1 MNTTSPPVPAAHPL
15 AVRNP
20 GAALSAAAVAHRVRD
35 LPALPAALTE
45 ALAALRSEQLNTDR
59 LAQLIER
66 DQALCGRTLRLAN
79 SAFYGLQGHVG
90 TVHDALR
97 LLGLRTV
104 GSMMSAASLA
114 GYANVA
120 RCPGFDFKVYWR
132 HSLAVSMA
140 AREIALACGHDGDQ
154 AAVTGLLHD
163 VGQLAMAAYFP
174 DAFAAALDLGRTADC
189 EPLQSERSVLGL
201 DHAQVGGMVAQH
213 WRLPP
218 AMVQAI
224 QAHHEPPSR
233 PLPGTA
239 TALIDVVHLA
249 DAVAHALDLAQDPQ
263 ECVPDVSLDSWERLG
278 VGRLDT
284 ATLFAIV
291 EDGVATMAASLNL

>member
-1 MNTTSPPVPAAHPL
+1 MTIASAPATHPL
-15 AVRNP
+15 ALPNP
-20 GAALSAAAVAHRVRD
+20 GVALSAEAVAHRVRD

-45 ALAALRSEQLNTDR
+45 ALAALRSERLNTER
-59 LAQLIER
+59 LAQLLER

-104 GSMMSAASLA
+104 GSMMGAASLA
-114 GYANVA
+114 GYAHVA
-120 RCPGFDFKVYWR
+120 RCPGFDFNVYWR

-140 AREIALACGHDGDQ
+140 AREIAVACGHDGDQ
-154 AAVTGLLHD
+154 AAVAGLLHD
-163 VGQLAMAAYFP
+163 VGQLAMVAYFP

-189 EPLQSERSVLGL
+189 EPLQAERSVLGL

-224 QAHHEPPSR
+224 AAHHEPPALA
-233 PLPGTA
+233 PTGMA
-239 TALIDVVHLA
+239 TALTDVVHLA
-249 DAVAHALDLAQDPQ
+249 DAMAHALDLAQDPQ
-263 ECVPDVSLDSWERLG
+263 ECVPNVSLDSWERLNA
-278 VGRLDT
+278 GRLDT
-284 ATLFAIV
+284 AALFTTV
-291 EDGVATMAASLNL
+291 EEGVAAMAASLNL